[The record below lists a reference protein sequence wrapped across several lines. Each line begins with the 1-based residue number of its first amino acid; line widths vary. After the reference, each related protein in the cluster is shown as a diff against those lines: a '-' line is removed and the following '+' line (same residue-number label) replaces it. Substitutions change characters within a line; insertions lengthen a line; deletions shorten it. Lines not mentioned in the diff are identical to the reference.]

1 MSNIFSLSVS
11 EIAEKIR
18 NSDLNS
24 VDLCKS
30 YIEQINKFEKDVKA
44 WAHFDKKLL
53 LEKAEEA
60 DEHRRSGKSV
70 GPLHGIPVAL
80 KDIIGTY
87 DMPTECGT
95 VLRKGKTESQNAEIV
110 DLLKSAGALIMGKTN
125 TSELAF
131 LAPPET
137 RNPHDYSRTPGGS
150 SSGSAAVIA
159 SHMAPLSI
167 GSQTGGSV
175 IRPASYCG
183 VVGYKPSYGLISRNG
198 VLRTSYHLD
207 HIGVF
212 GKTVEDVAL
221 LAKVLIKKDSY
232 DKATIHYSSEF
243 MLEEC
248 LKGPLF
254 EPKFIFYK
262 TDSWKKIDKKS
273 RESFEFFIKS
283 FKKNI
288 EVFDTPSY
296 FKDID
301 KYHRIIHETDLANNF
316 QVYYKKSK
324 NKLSKEM
331 QTAIS
336 RGMKHSAKE
345 YLDAVDFMSRSYESY
360 KEVFEDY
367 HGVLSPCSTG
377 VADKGL
383 KSTGSADFNRV
394 WSYMHTPAISLPLLQ
409 GENNLPLGLQLI
421 GDKYDDQRFLGVANW
436 LEKESKKFNE

>member
-1 MSNIFSLSVS
+1 MSNIFQLTVS
-11 EIAEKIR
+11 EIAEKIKK
-18 NSDLNS
+18 SDLNS

-30 YIEQINKFEKDVKA
+30 YIEQIDKFEKDVKA

-60 DEHRRSGKSV
+60 DNHRRSGKPV

-125 TSELAF
+125 TSELAY
-131 LAPPET
+131 LAPPKT
-137 RNPHDYSRTPGGS
+137 TNPHDYSRTPGGS

-198 VLRTSYHLD
+198 VLRTSYNLD

-212 GKTVEDVAL
+212 GRTVEDVAL

-243 MLEEC
+243 MLDEC
-248 LKGPLF
+248 KKGPMF
-254 EPKFIFYK
+254 DPKFIFYK
-262 TDSWKKIDKKS
+262 TDSWKKVDKKS
-273 RESFEFFIKS
+273 REAFEYFIKS

-296 FKDID
+296 FKDIH
-301 KYHRIIHETDLANNF
+301 KYHQIIHETDLANNF
-316 QVYYKKSK
+316 SIYYQKFKK
-324 NKLSKEM
+324 KLSKYM
-331 QTAIS
+331 QDAIS
-336 RGMKHSAKE
+336 NGNKYTAKE
-345 YLDAVDFMSRSYESY
+345 YAEAIDFMKRSYESY
-360 KEVFEDY
+360 EEVFEDY
-367 HGVLSPCSTG
+367 HGVLSPSSPG
-377 VADKGL
+377 VAPKGL
-383 KSTGSADFNRV
+383 KSTGTAEFNKV
-394 WSYMHTPAISLPLLQ
+394 WSYLGTPCISLPLLE
-409 GENNLPLGLQLI
+409 GENNLPLGVQLI
-421 GDKYDDQRFLGVANW
+421 GNKYDDHRFLGVANW
-436 LEKESKKFNE
+436 LEKECQD